1 MPGGRARRRPLGAHA
16 RARQDPGEFAR
27 EGRTAGAHRQRGRR
41 SGRALH
47 VRLAG
52 EPLPRHTWQI
62 TSVDTRKGGQSM
74 PCLSRPLAAEARLP
88 SSEITS
94 AVDTRCVVDTVT
106 CVLCYC

>member
-1 MPGGRARRRPLGAHA
+1 
-16 RARQDPGEFAR
+16 
-27 EGRTAGAHRQRGRR
+27 
-41 SGRALH
+41 
-47 VRLAG
+47 
-52 EPLPRHTWQI
+52 
-62 TSVDTRKGGQSM
+62 M